1 MKKRKGI
8 FLVLLSMA
16 LLALAAC
23 SKEQTPEEA
32 ALEYIKLWNEQNFE
46 KMYEQLSA
54 QSKDA
59 IDKETFV
66 ERYQTIYDGIRL
78 TDLAVEL
85 QIPEDGL
92 DSPEDQK
99 VEAPYAIQMNTLA
112 GELSFKHR
120 FSLVKETVD
129 EEERWRI
136 NWNPSMIFP
145 SMEEGDKVRVE
156 TLPAKR
162 GEIVDRSGEG
172 LAVNGKALSIGIVP
186 ERLPENESGALEKLA
201 EQLNLPLETVEA
213 KRNASWVRPDTFVPI
228 ATISKEDSRLEQLL
242 EIDGVTY
249 LETDARIYP
258 LKEAAAHLIGYVQ
271 EINAEELEELKEKG
285 YREGDQIG
293 KNGLEKVFEDKLRGQ
308 DGGRIYITDEEGNE
322 KHEIARQEPIHGETI
337 ALTIDREIQKRAFKE
352 LDGESGTAAAIDPKT
367 GEVLALVNSPAYD
380 PNWFVL
386 GLSNEQ
392 WQKLNDDPEKPLL
405 NRFATTYAP
414 GSVIKPVTGAAALD
428 AGAVDKDTAIE
439 LSGLSW
445 QKDAAWG
452 DYFITRVT
460 DPGKPVDFETAMILS
475 DNVYFAQAA
484 LKTGEKALLE
494 HAKQFGFDEALPF
507 EYPIKTS
514 KITEDSIENE
524 IELADAGYGQG
535 KVQMSI
541 LHIALAYT
549 PFINDGDLLAPV
561 LVKNDANDL
570 PKVWK
575 KTAAKKETAAFVN
588 DLLVQV
594 VNHPDGTGADAKIS
608 GKQMAGKTGTA
619 ELKQSKDEEGKENGF
634 FVAYDNDNPELLVA
648 MMIENVENR
657 GGSKFVVPKVK
668 NIFLEL
674 DAN

>member
-271 EINAEELEELKEKG
+271 EINAEE
-285 YREGDQIG
+285 
-293 KNGLEKVFEDKLRGQ
+293 
-308 DGGRIYITDEEGNE
+308 
-322 KHEIARQEPIHGETI
+322 
-337 ALTIDREIQKRAFKE
+337 
-352 LDGESGTAAAIDPKT
+352 
-367 GEVLALVNSPAYD
+367 
-380 PNWFVL
+380 
-386 GLSNEQ
+386 
-392 WQKLNDDPEKPLL
+392 
-405 NRFATTYAP
+405 
-414 GSVIKPVTGAAALD
+414 
-428 AGAVDKDTAIE
+428 
-439 LSGLSW
+439 
-445 QKDAAWG
+445 
-452 DYFITRVT
+452 
-460 DPGKPVDFETAMILS
+460 FET
-475 DNVYFAQAA
+475 
-484 LKTGEKALLE
+484 
-494 HAKQFGFDEALPF
+494 
-507 EYPIKTS
+507 
-514 KITEDSIENE
+514 
-524 IELADAGYGQG
+524 DAR
-535 KVQMSI
+535 I
-541 LHIALAYT
+541 
-549 PFINDGDLLAPV
+549 
-561 LVKNDANDL
+561 
-570 PKVWK
+570 
-575 KTAAKKETAAFVN
+575 
-588 DLLVQV
+588 
-594 VNHPDGTGADAKIS
+594 
-608 GKQMAGKTGTA
+608 
-619 ELKQSKDEEGKENGF
+619 
-634 FVAYDNDNPELLVA
+634 
-648 MMIENVENR
+648 
-657 GGSKFVVPKVK
+657 
-668 NIFLEL
+668 
-674 DAN
+674 